1 MDKNCPHC
9 IRSSFAFKYPLYED
23 SNFVIVCDV
32 HPLTEGHILII
43 PKGHITCA
51 GAFSDQLFKEF
62 NDLFLKTSKFIK
74 MTYGSVAAFEHGVIG
89 QTVFHSHIHLLPF
102 KGKIEDIVP
111 EGKKYV
117 DPIKQTEDL
126 KKLYKKNGDYL
137 FFSLDINKFVVD
149 TGLGKPRFFRDRFAN
164 ALGSP
169 ERGNWKEM
177 DKNIVLAA
185 ETEKEMNQLIL
196 KWNNFF

>member
-9 IRSSFAFKYPLYED
+9 VRSSFAFKYPLYEN

-43 PKGHITCA
+43 PKKHISCA

-62 NDLFLKTSKFIK
+62 NGLFFKTSGFIEK
-74 MTYGSVAAFEHGVIG
+74 TYGSVATFEHGVIG

-102 KGKIEDIVP
+102 KGKIYDIVP

-117 DPIKQTEDL
+117 DPIKQIEDL
-126 KKLYKKNGDYL
+126 KKLYKKNGGYL
-137 FFSLDINKFVVD
+137 FFSLDENKFVVD
-149 TGLGKPRFFRDRFAN
+149 TGLGKPRFFRDRFAS
-164 ALGSP
+164 ALGVP
-169 ERGNWKEM
+169 DRGNWKEM
-177 DKNIVLAA
+177 DKNIRLAA
-185 ETEKEMNQLIL
+185 ETEKEMNRLIL